1 MNQVG
6 RKHVI
11 LLVDDDSGARD
22 SLKFMLEVEGFQ
34 VHAYETAHE
43 LLSAGTPASV
53 GCLVTD
59 YQMPG
64 MNGLELVAQLRDRRL
79 MIPAILITSLP
90 NEDLRRRAAAAEIS
104 IIEKPV
110 LGSRLL
116 DAVRKTL
123 EEQTRPSSSGA
134 PGEK

>member
-1 MNQVG
+1 MNQLG
-6 RKHVI
+6 GNHVI

-34 VHAYETAHE
+34 VRAYETAHE
-43 LLSAGTPASV
+43 LLNEEILPGA

-59 YQMPG
+59 YRMPG
-64 MNGLELVAQLRDRRL
+64 MNGLELVAQLRERRL
-79 MIPAILITSLP
+79 MIPAILITTLP
-90 NEDLRRRAAAAEIS
+90 DEDLRRRATAAEIS

-110 LGSRLL
+110 LGGRLL
-116 DAVRKTL
+116 DAVRKTF
-123 EEQTRPSSSGA
+123 EEQRKPSSPAA